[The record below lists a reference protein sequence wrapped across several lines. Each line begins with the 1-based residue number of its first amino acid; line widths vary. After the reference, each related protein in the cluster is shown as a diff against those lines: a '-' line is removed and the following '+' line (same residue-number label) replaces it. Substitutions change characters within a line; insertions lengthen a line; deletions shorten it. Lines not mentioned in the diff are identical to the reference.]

1 MMQYLL
7 QTLDTAIVYLVFI
20 CLFLWLAAWVIR
32 WYFQFSQ
39 QLRYLN
45 KEIRRTRGAE
55 RKLWK
60 RRRRRLWLS
69 LLPFFRA

>member
-1 MMQYLL
+1 MTQYLS
-7 QTLDTAIVYLVFI
+7 QVIDTVIVYLALGCI
-20 CLFLWLAAWVIR
+20 FLLLATWVIR
-32 WYFQFSQ
+32 WYFQFSH

-69 LLPFFRA
+69 LLPFFRV

>member
-1 MMQYLL
+1 MTQYLS
-7 QTLDTAIVYLVFI
+7 QVLDTVIVYLVFF
-20 CLFLWLAAWVIR
+20 CVFLLLAARVIR

-45 KEIRRTRGAE
+45 KEIRRNRGAE

-69 LLPFFRA
+69 LLPFFRV

>member
-1 MMQYLL
+1 MTQYLS
-7 QTLDTAIVYLVFI
+7 QVFDTAIVYLAFGCVF
-20 CLFLWLAAWVIR
+20 LLLAAWAIR

-45 KEIRRTRGAE
+45 REIRRTHGEE

>member
-7 QTLDTAIVYLVFI
+7 QTLGDAGVLFAFVCVFSLI
-20 CLFLWLAAWVIR
+20 AAWVIR
-32 WYFQFSQ
+32 WYFQFSH

-45 KEIRRTRGAE
+45 REIRRTRGAE

-69 LLPFFRA
+69 LLPFCRA

>member
-1 MMQYLL
+1 MRQNLL
-7 QTLDTAIVYLVFI
+7 QMIDTVMICLVFS
-20 CLFLWLAAWVIR
+20 CVFLLIAARVIR